1 MIEQK
6 IDQLIAALNANTEAL
21 LSSRTV
27 QKPVQVEIPTIPEV
41 VVTPPPPPIPPAPK
55 VTLEDIRTVANKL
68 LEAGKLSV
76 VKQINE
82 SFKVKKLSDIDPS
95 NHQAVYDRLKQALET

>member
-21 LSSRTV
+21 LSSRSV

-41 VVTPPPPPIPPAPK
+41 VVTPPPPTAPK

-68 LEAGKLSV
+68 LEAGKLSA

>member
-27 QKPVQVEIPTIPEV
+27 QQPVQIEIPTVPEV
-41 VVTPPPPPIPPAPK
+41 VVTPPPAPEPT
-55 VTLEDIRTVANKL
+55 VTLEDIRAVANKL
-68 LEAGKLSV
+68 LQAAKLSV

-82 SFKVKKLSDIDPS
+82 SYKVKKLSDISKSDY
-95 NHQAVYDRLKQALET
+95 NAVYERLKQALET

>member
-27 QKPVQVEIPTIPEV
+27 QQPVQIEIPTTPEV
-41 VVTPPPPPIPPAPK
+41 VVTPPPAPPAPVPT
-55 VTLEDIRTVANKL
+55 VTLEDIRAIANKL
-68 LEAGKLSV
+68 LDCLLYTS
-76 VKQINE
+76 
-82 SFKVKKLSDIDPS
+82 PS
-95 NHQAVYDRLKQALET
+95 PRD

>member
-27 QKPVQVEIPTIPEV
+27 QQPVQIEIPTTPEV
-41 VVTPPPPPIPPAPK
+41 VVTPPPAPVPT
-55 VTLEDIRTVANKL
+55 VTLEDIRAIANKL

-82 SFKVKKLSDIDPS
+82 TYKVKKLSDIGHS